1 MATVYIDAATKQN
14 PYFSVGAA
22 VIKNDSE
29 TFEETYIL
37 GNIDNNEAEWATLLK
52 TTERLVEF
60 GITHAIIYTD
70 SKIIVDTFGLKKLK
84 NVNKLLLDNLDIKIL
99 EEYDENLYE
108 DYYLKIRLI
117 EIIKELKKGLEN
129 EEKNISC

>member
-1 MATVYIDAATKQN
+1 MKERVSILKKLYPNYLILVKDNDKIKFVGIDK
-14 PYFSVGAA
+14 
-22 VIKNDSE
+22 
-29 TFEETYIL
+29 L
-37 GNIDNNEAEWATLLK
+37 
-52 TTERLVEF
+52 
-60 GITHAIIYTD
+60 
-70 SKIIVDTFGLKKLK
+70 IVDTFGLKKLK

-129 EEKNISC
+129 EEENISS

>member
-1 MATVYIDAATKQN
+1 MNERASILKKLYPNYLILVKNKDKIKFVGIDK
-14 PYFSVGAA
+14 
-22 VIKNDSE
+22 
-29 TFEETYIL
+29 L
-37 GNIDNNEAEWATLLK
+37 
-52 TTERLVEF
+52 
-60 GITHAIIYTD
+60 
-70 SKIIVDTFGLKKLK
+70 IVDTFGLKKLK

-117 EIIKELKKGLEN
+117 EIIKELKKGLKN

>member
-1 MATVYIDAATKQN
+1 MNERVNILKKLYPNYLILVKDKDKIKFVGIDK
-14 PYFSVGAA
+14 
-22 VIKNDSE
+22 
-29 TFEETYIL
+29 L
-37 GNIDNNEAEWATLLK
+37 
-52 TTERLVEF
+52 
-60 GITHAIIYTD
+60 
-70 SKIIVDTFGLKKLK
+70 IVDTFGLKKLK

-99 EEYDENLYE
+99 EEYDNNSYE

>member
-1 MATVYIDAATKQN
+1 MNERVSILKKLYPNYLILVKDKDKIKFVGIDK
-14 PYFSVGAA
+14 
-22 VIKNDSE
+22 
-29 TFEETYIL
+29 L
-37 GNIDNNEAEWATLLK
+37 
-52 TTERLVEF
+52 
-60 GITHAIIYTD
+60 
-70 SKIIVDTFGLKKLK
+70 IVDTFGLKKIK

-129 EEKNISC
+129 EEKNIGC